1 MNTTT
6 KIIVAVLFV
15 ILKYDDVLAK
25 SNVAIEAQLA
35 SEALKTAATSLSNAS
50 SAQDRVKALTETV
63 RAYENGLSA
72 MRTGL
77 RRAIIRER
85 VIRSEFETRRD
96 QLSRLLGILQT
107 LERAMTPI
115 LLFHPTGPVGAAR
128 SGILISEIS
137 PTLKRQT
144 EELKLQLEE
153 LSELHHIQIEAEKQ
167 LRLGLTGIQE
177 ARINLNQAIA
187 GRISMPKRLFDN
199 PVKTQILAD
208 SATSLEMFANSIK
221 LIPPVPKT
229 TQTIEFDKMR
239 GTLRLPLEGRVLRR
253 FNEVDAAGL
262 KRPGLVIAAR
272 PLALVSAPA
281 AATIRYVGTFLDY
294 GNMIILEPQPRY
306 LLVIAGLDRVYGEIG
321 EVIDQN
327 APIGLLGGNPA
338 GTQEFLVE
346 ASDGGGALARET
358 LYIELRYEGKPVD
371 PSMWFAV
378 NDS

>member
-25 SNVAIEAQLA
+25 SNVAIEAPLA

-77 RRAIIRER
+77 RHAIIRER
-85 VIRSEFETRRD
+85 VIRSEFEARRD

-128 SGILISEIS
+128 SGMLISEIS

>member
-1 MNTTT
+1 
-6 KIIVAVLFV
+6 
-15 ILKYDDVLAK
+15 
-25 SNVAIEAQLA
+25 
-35 SEALKTAATSLSNAS
+35 
-50 SAQDRVKALTETV
+50 
-63 RAYENGLSA
+63 
-72 MRTGL
+72 
-77 RRAIIRER
+77 
-85 VIRSEFETRRD
+85 
-96 QLSRLLGILQT
+96 
-107 LERAMTPI
+107 MTPI

-281 AATIRYVGTFLDY
+281 AATIRYVGSS
-294 GNMIILEPQPRY
+294 I
-306 LLVIAGLDRVYGEIG
+306 
-321 EVIDQN
+321 
-327 APIGLLGGNPA
+327 
-338 GTQEFLVE
+338 
-346 ASDGGGALARET
+346 
-358 LYIELRYEGKPVD
+358 
-371 PSMWFAV
+371 W
-378 NDS
+378 

>member
-77 RRAIIRER
+77 RHAIIRER
-85 VIRSEFETRRD
+85 VIRSEFEARRD

-208 SATSLEMFANSIK
+208 SATSLEMFAHSIK

-281 AATIRYVGTFLDY
+281 PATIRYVGTFLDY

-346 ASDGGGALARET
+346 ASGGGGALARET

>member
-128 SGILISEIS
+128 SGMLISEIS

-187 GRISMPKRLFDN
+187 GRTSMPKRLFDS
-199 PVKTQILAD
+199 PIKTQILAD

-221 LIPPVPKT
+221 LLPPVLET

-272 PLALVSAPA
+272 SLALVSAPA

-338 GTQEFLVE
+338 DTQEFLVE
-346 ASDGGGALARET
+346 ASDGGGALAQET

>member
-77 RRAIIRER
+77 RHAIIRER
-85 VIRSEFETRRD
+85 VIRSEFEARRD

-281 AATIRYVGTFLDY
+281 PATIRYVGTFLDY

>member
-77 RRAIIRER
+77 RHAIIRER
-85 VIRSEFETRRD
+85 VIRSEFEARRD

-346 ASDGGGALARET
+346 ASGGGGALARET

>member
-77 RRAIIRER
+77 RHAIIRER
-85 VIRSEFETRRD
+85 VIRSEFEARRD

-294 GNMIILEPQPRY
+294 GNIIILEPQPRY
-306 LLVIAGLDRVYGEIG
+306 LLVIAGLDQVYGEIG

>member
-15 ILKYDDVLAK
+15 ILKYDVVLAK

-128 SGILISEIS
+128 SGMLISEIS

-167 LRLGLTGIQE
+167 FRLGL
-177 ARINLNQAIA
+177 
-187 GRISMPKRLFDN
+187 
-199 PVKTQILAD
+199 
-208 SATSLEMFANSIK
+208 
-221 LIPPVPKT
+221 
-229 TQTIEFDKMR
+229 
-239 GTLRLPLEGRVLRR
+239 
-253 FNEVDAAGL
+253 GL
-262 KRPGLVIAAR
+262 GLGV
-272 PLALVSAPA
+272 
-281 AATIRYVGTFLDY
+281 
-294 GNMIILEPQPRY
+294 
-306 LLVIAGLDRVYGEIG
+306 
-321 EVIDQN
+321 
-327 APIGLLGGNPA
+327 
-338 GTQEFLVE
+338 
-346 ASDGGGALARET
+346 
-358 LYIELRYEGKPVD
+358 
-371 PSMWFAV
+371 
-378 NDS
+378 

>member
-25 SNVAIEAQLA
+25 SNVAVEAQLA

-85 VIRSEFETRRD
+85 VIRSEFEARRD

-107 LERAMTPI
+107 LERAITPI
-115 LLFHPTGPVGAAR
+115 LLSHPTGPVGAAR
-128 SGILISEIS
+128 SGMLISEIT
-137 PTLKRQT
+137 PALKRQT

-153 LSELHHIQIEAEKQ
+153 LSELHHIQTEAEKQ

-199 PVKTQILAD
+199 PIKTQILAD
-208 SATSLEMFANSIK
+208 SATSLEMFASSIR
-221 LIPPVPKT
+221 LLPPESKT

-239 GTLRLPLEGRVLRR
+239 GTLQLPLEGRVLRS

-262 KRPGLVIAAR
+262 KQPGLVIAAR

-346 ASDGGGALARET
+346 ASDGGGALAQET

-371 PSMWFAV
+371 PSVWFAV

>member
-77 RRAIIRER
+77 RHAIIRER
-85 VIRSEFETRRD
+85 VIRSEFEARRD

-128 SGILISEIS
+128 SGMLISEIS

-346 ASDGGGALARET
+346 ASGGGGALARET